1 MIIPTGQYI
10 LIKPDSTEE
19 ITSGGILR
27 PKKPIAN
34 TGEVLRVSEDA
45 DTSVGV
51 GDRVL
56 YLPNGRVENEDGT
69 ICVKEENILFVFN

>member
-1 MIIPTGQYI
+1 MIIPTGNFV

-19 ITSGGILR
+19 VTSGGILR

-34 TGEVLRVSEDA
+34 RGEVIRVSEDLN
-45 DTSVGV
+45 TSVAV
-51 GDRVL
+51 GDRVQ